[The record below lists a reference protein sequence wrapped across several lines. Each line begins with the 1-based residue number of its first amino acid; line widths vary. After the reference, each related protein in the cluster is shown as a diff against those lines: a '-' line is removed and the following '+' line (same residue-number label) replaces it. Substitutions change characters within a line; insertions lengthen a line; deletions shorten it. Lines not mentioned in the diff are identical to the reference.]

1 MSAAAGRGVR
11 GGNYEGGGQG
21 RRRGDANRQAKEMPD
36 THSRPFVQAGHLHG
50 AFPGPISATMLVAPA
65 RPGAQAAAR
74 TCPRLKPHFSICAA
88 SCAPAATPVA
98 GLSSTTPISVRPFL
112 TASKSRQCPASS
124 VYPVLIP
131 TAP

>member
-1 MSAAAGRGVR
+1 MSAAAGRGIR
-11 GGNYEGGGQG
+11 GGKHEGGGQG
-21 RRRGDANRQAKEMPD
+21 RGRGDANRQAKQMPD
-36 THSRPFVQAGHLHG
+36 THSRPFVPAGHLHG
-50 AFPGPISATMLVAPA
+50 AFLRPICATMPRGPA
-65 RPGAQAAAR
+65 RAQAAAR
-74 TCPRLKPHFSICAA
+74 ACPRPKPQFSICAA

-112 TASKSRQCPASS
+112 TASKRRQCPASS